1 MVSISLINNER
12 YIQIYNIHN
21 IIGDCMYGDNMLMMD
36 TAEEEMVDLLRK
48 LEVSKPVAK
57 ALVCLHHATEITSRE
72 IEIKSRLRQPEV
84 SIAMRYLGPEKGMGW
99 VGIRQVKIED
109 GKGRPTKVYR
119 LTVPIEDIIDQL
131 EQKILSKNE
140 MVLSDIE
147 RLKSLS

>member
-1 MVSISLINNER
+1 
-12 YIQIYNIHN
+12 
-21 IIGDCMYGDNMLMMD
+21 MD

-57 ALVCLHHATEITSRE
+57 ALVCLHHANEITSRE
-72 IEIKSRLRQPEV
+72 IEMKSRLRQPEV